1 VIIAKTRHYF
11 GFKITAEI
19 KNEKEEEKYKNQLII
34 HWVLSKKSL
43 NSYEYLI
50 LTLEEECV

>member
-1 VIIAKTRHYF
+1 VIIAKTRYSF
-11 GFKITAEI
+11 RFKITAEI

-34 HWVLSKKSL
+34 DWVLSKKSL

-50 LTLEEECV
+50 LTLDEECV

>member
-1 VIIAKTRHYF
+1 MIIAKTRYSF
-11 GFKITAEI
+11 RFKITAEI

-34 HWVLSKKSL
+34 DWVLNKKSL

-50 LTLEEECV
+50 LTLDEECV